1 MKMVRKKLG
10 LGIAGTILGF
20 ALIAY
25 SLNQKNNL
33 EIGNIQRI
41 QGIETEL
48 SQPLP
53 ELNLNNISQI
63 DSLKIYSAQLIA
75 EKDSLMHL
83 PEYKKDLKE
92 YNEKILL
99 LNFYKG
105 LGAFLYALN
114 WMAAFKYWMEPSK

>member
-1 MKMVRKKLG
+1 MVRKKLG

>member
-1 MKMVRKKLG
+1 MVRKKLG

-83 PEYKKDLKE
+83 PKYKKDLKE